1 MKRLIAPILLAV
13 VSRIAQAGEIPCP
26 EPEPAFNHRTID
38 RTLKEPRYG
47 SLKPAYRFLAFGPE
61 GKTIIALVAD
71 ESKGLGSGVDT
82 LYVDLNAN
90 RDLTEPGERFLLD
103 KPCPMKE
110 VKGQP
115 LVTFHVTAWGAGL
128 VKERKLDV
136 PDPTFDYSLAV
147 VSSFLELAAAAKD
160 GSWRAKLSCSDGT
173 VPWGTLKSEAP
184 VFRVGGK
191 EFTLHNENFVTRFNG
206 RGNVHENGVGATLR
220 PGAKV
225 ELDGAV
231 PFFAGSSPSVV
242 FAQAQCWISGG
253 VRGLTGWIETPGETD
268 AARRSS
274 SDNHPPIQSS
284 THPTVHVTPVVF
296 RDY

>member
-1 MKRLIAPILLAV
+1 MRKALAPLTIAVAWQVAAAV
-13 VSRIAQAGEIPCP
+13 EVPCP
-26 EPEPAFNHRTID
+26 EPKPSFDHARID
-38 RTLKEPRYG
+38 RTLKEPAYG

-82 LYVDLNAN
+82 LYIDLNAN

-115 LVTFHVTAWGAGL
+115 LVTFAVTEWGKDL
-128 VKERKLDV
+128 VKEHKLDV
-136 PDPTFDYSLAV
+136 PDPTFDYTLAI
-147 VSSFLELAAAAKD
+147 VSSFLELTAAAKD
-160 GSWRAKLSCSDGT
+160 GSWRCIKLSCSDAT
-173 VPWGTLKSEAP
+173 VPWGTLRSEAP

-191 EFTLHNENFVTRFNG
+191 EFALRNESFVTRFNG
-206 RGNVHENGVGATLR
+206 RGNAYENGVGATLR
-220 PGAKV
+220 PGAKI

-242 FAQAQCWISGG
+242 FAQSHCWVSGG
-253 VRGLTGWIETPGETD
+253 IRDLRGWIETPGD
-268 AARRSS
+268 GDS
-274 SDNHPPIQSS
+274 P
-284 THPTVHVTPVVF
+284 HVTPVVF

>member
-1 MKRLIAPILLAV
+1 MRNPLLLVFAF
-13 VSRIAQAGEIPCP
+13 ALEAAGTELSCP
-26 EPEPAFNHRTID
+26 EPKPAFDHATID

-47 SLKPAYRFLAFGPE
+47 SLKPAYRFVALGPE
-61 GKTIIALVAD
+61 GKTIVALVAD
-71 ESKGLGSGVDT
+71 ESRGLGSGVDRI
-82 LYVDLNAN
+82 YVDLNAN

-115 LVTFHVTAWGAGL
+115 LVTFHITAWGKDL

-147 VSSFLELAAAAKD
+147 VSSFLELTAAAKE
-160 GSWRAKLSCSDGT
+160 GSWRVKLSCSDAT
-173 VPWGTLKSEAP
+173 VPWGTLKGEAP

-191 EFTLHNENFVTRFNG
+191 EFALRNESFVTRFNG
-206 RGNVHENGVGATLR
+206 RNNVYENGVGATLR
-220 PGAKV
+220 PGAKI

-242 FAQAQCWISGG
+242 FAQSHCWVSGG
-253 VRGLTGWIETPGETD
+253 VRGIRGWIETPGEPG
-268 AARRSS
+268 AASRPS
-274 SDNHPPIQSS
+274 SDIHPPIHPS
-284 THPTVHVTPVVF
+284 THPTPHITPVVF